1 MLGRYLFLQVF
12 NSQIRIVGDTFH
24 FCLEFVHETMVFAA
38 SLGPVRTKLV

>member
-1 MLGRYLFLQVF
+1 MLDVNLFLQVF

-24 FCLEFVHETMVFAA
+24 FCLEFVHEPMVFAA